1 RLVMDELL
9 GVLFRTKQPEGTIGI
24 VVGPSVSSFER
35 RAFEVAIKVKISMY
49 PIIIA

>member
-1 RLVMDELL
+1 MNELL

-24 VVGPSVSSFER
+24 VVGPSVDSFEH
-35 RAFEVAIKVKISMY
+35 RAFKVAIEVKTSVY